1 MAENLFKNIEKI
13 IPQRYPMILIDQY
26 KRIDADT
33 ACSGA
38 QFSPDSYGCH
48 NGWVSETMLV
58 EAVAQTAAAHIG
70 YEAILENRKEKSI
83 GMLATI
89 DAFTWYD
96 RVKDTERVEIRTTKT
111 DEIGPFKLI
120 EADITIGDRQIATG
134 GIKVFNPPRES

>member
-1 MAENLFKNIEKI
+1 
-13 IPQRYPMILIDQY
+13 MILIDQY

-33 ACSGA
+33 ACSSA
-38 QFSPDSYGCH
+38 QFSPDAYGCH
-48 NGWVSETMLV
+48 NGWVAESMLV

-70 YEAILENRKEKSI
+70 YEAILDKGQEKGI

-96 RVKDTERVEIRTTKT
+96 RVKDTERVEIRTIRT

-120 EADITIGDRQIATG
+120 EANITIGNRQVAKG
-134 GIKVFNPPRES
+134 SIKVFNPPKEGSV

>member
-1 MAENLFKNIEKI
+1 MAEKLYKNIEKI

-38 QFSPDSYGCH
+38 QFSRESYGCH

-96 RVKDTERVEIRTTKT
+96 RVKDTERVEIRTTRT

-120 EADITIGDRQIATG
+120 EADITIGDRQIAKG
-134 GIKVFNPPRES
+134 GIKVFNPPGEG